1 MTRTSRARA
10 RAKVPR
16 VAALIHLDTHVVA
29 WLYEP
34 RTDLLS
40 RRATALVEGG
50 SLQISPAVM
59 LELAFRSHH
68 RTPPKGLD

>member
-1 MTRTSRARA
+1 
-10 RAKVPR
+10 